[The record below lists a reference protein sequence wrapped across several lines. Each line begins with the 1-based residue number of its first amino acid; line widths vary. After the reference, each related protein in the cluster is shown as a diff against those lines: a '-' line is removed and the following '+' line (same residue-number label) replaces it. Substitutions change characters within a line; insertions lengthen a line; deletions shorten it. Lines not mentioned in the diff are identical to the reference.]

1 MTPLEQFNEE
11 VLLKIDKNVDYDEA
25 EIGCNWG
32 VDELKQF
39 ITQTLAA
46 HKELILRIVREK
58 APKKDSKCL
67 FNTSSAIAWNAWCKE
82 FLNNLDTI

>member
-25 EIGCNWG
+25 EINCNWG
-32 VDELKQF
+32 VGELKRF
-39 ITQTLAA
+39 ITQTLTA
-46 HKELILRIVREK
+46 HKELILRMAREK
-58 APKKDSKCL
+58 VPSCESRECIL
-67 FNTSSAIAWNAWCKE
+67 EREQFNR